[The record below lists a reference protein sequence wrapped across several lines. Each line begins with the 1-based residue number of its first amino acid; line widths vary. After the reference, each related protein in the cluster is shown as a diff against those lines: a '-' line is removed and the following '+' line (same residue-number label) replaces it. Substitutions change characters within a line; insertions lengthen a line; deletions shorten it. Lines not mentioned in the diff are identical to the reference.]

1 MPSPQFDAII
11 AEAHE
16 QRTKIAS
23 INALIAALR
32 AQIAGGA
39 SLAELDA
46 ILAEMQE
53 NDVQLDAALADVD
66 D

>member
-1 MPSPQFDAII
+1 MPSPQFEAII
-11 AEAHE
+11 AEAQE

-23 INALIAALR
+23 INALIADLR

-46 ILAEMQE
+46 ILVEFQE
-53 NDVQLDAALADVD
+53 NDTALDAALADV
-66 D
+66 